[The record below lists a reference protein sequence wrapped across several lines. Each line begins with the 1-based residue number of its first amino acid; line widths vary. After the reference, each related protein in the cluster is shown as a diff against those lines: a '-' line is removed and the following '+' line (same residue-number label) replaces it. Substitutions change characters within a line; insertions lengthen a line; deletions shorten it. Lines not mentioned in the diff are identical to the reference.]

1 MQLQQ
6 RLNLLDKHALSSH
19 QRVRSPDL
27 AWEDGRQLVI
37 IILPTC
43 SAFRIHLITANP
55 EGISIFLPNIN
66 LNILS
71 IAKNRTA
78 IHWKLEIF

>member
-1 MQLQQ
+1 M
-6 RLNLLDKHALSSH
+6 
-19 QRVRSPDL
+19 
-27 AWEDGRQLVI
+27 I

-43 SAFRIHLITANP
+43 SGFQIHLITANP
-55 EGISIFLPNIN
+55 KGISIFLSNIN

-71 IAKNRTA
+71 IGKNRTA

>member
-1 MQLQQ
+1 M
-6 RLNLLDKHALSSH
+6 
-19 QRVRSPDL
+19 
-27 AWEDGRQLVI
+27 I

-43 SAFRIHLITANP
+43 SGFRIHLITANP